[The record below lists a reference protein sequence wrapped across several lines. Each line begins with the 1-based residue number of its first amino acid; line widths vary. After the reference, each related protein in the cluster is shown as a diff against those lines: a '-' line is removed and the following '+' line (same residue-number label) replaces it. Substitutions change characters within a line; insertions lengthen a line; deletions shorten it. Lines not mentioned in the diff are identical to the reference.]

1 MGTADP
7 TTSRRTATPGSIAL
21 GRSTDTGPRALIG
34 DRPLRPLPVPDEPF
48 RLDGEV
54 IAAEVTDDA
63 SHLAALDAARRGADV
78 VAEVAAD
85 RLAAFVEDVDRLGIA
100 LWQPDVGP
108 TTGVEWPPLLDELA
122 AGATIEQAA
131 RRCNLSLRSAHRRLA
146 DARRV
151 LGVSTTAAAVARWTA
166 TDSRRRT

>member
-7 TTSRRTATPGSIAL
+7 ATTQRTTTPGSVAL
-21 GRSTDTGPRALIG
+21 GRPTDAGPRALIG
-34 DRPLRPLPVPDEPF
+34 ERSLRPLPVPDAPF

-54 IAAEVTDDA
+54 VVGEVGDDA

-78 VAEVAAD
+78 IADVVPD

-100 LWQPDVGP
+100 FWQPNVGA
-108 TTGVEWPPLLDELA
+108 TTGVEWPPLLDQLA

-146 DARRV
+146 EARLV
-151 LGVSTTAAAVARWTA
+151 LGVSTTAAAVARWAA
-166 TDSRRRT
+166 TDGRPGT